1 MLWTWFYQSN
11 QTLSNQIHLHM
22 KRFNWETD
30 SVNAKRYSFDEDL
43 NRCKIQDARHKRML
57 ICWNLIGN
65 EIENTAK

>member
-1 MLWTWFYQSN
+1 
-11 QTLSNQIHLHM
+11 M